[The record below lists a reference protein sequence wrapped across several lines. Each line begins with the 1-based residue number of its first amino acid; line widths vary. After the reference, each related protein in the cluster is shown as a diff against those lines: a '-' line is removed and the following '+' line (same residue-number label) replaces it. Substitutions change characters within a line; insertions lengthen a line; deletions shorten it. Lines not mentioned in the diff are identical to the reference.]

1 MKEHNEDDELEIGE
15 ITERD
20 SPDRIIRP
28 PDDELIEYDRGN
40 KRNEIASSGGG
51 IGGGIDEERNRQS
64 KRLFS
69 IVIAILFISMIFLYS
84 AVNNLGNKI
93 DCINQS
99 LMEQIGEMREDYDDR
114 IGEMGSKIKELEM
127 LLPPNYNGTVS
138 LNKSTYHINESATVT
153 VDDKDR
159 NINPKVRETVNVLVR
174 NTNTGE
180 QISIILTETG
190 RDTGEFGGAFTFAN
204 ETNNT
209 LNRIG
214 VGINDTIEIL
224 YKDEKTEENTPTNRT
239 DNATIK
245 QVEP

>member
-1 MKEHNEDDELEIGE
+1 MREHNEDDELEIGE

-20 SPDRIIRP
+20 SPDRITRP
-28 PDDELIEYDRGN
+28 PNDELIEYDRGN

-51 IGGGIDEERNRQS
+51 IGEERDRQS
-64 KRLFS
+64 KRLYGVS
-69 IVIAILFISMIFLYS
+69 IVIAILCISTIFLYS

-114 IGEMGSKIKELEM
+114 IGEMGSKIKELEK

-153 VDDKDR
+153 VNDKDR
-159 NINPKVRETVNVLVR
+159 NINSKVRETVNVLVR
-174 NTNTGE
+174 NTNTSE

-190 RDTGEFGGAFTFAN
+190 QDTGEFIGTFTFAN

-224 YKDEKTEENTPTNRT
+224 YKDEKTEENTPTNRIVKVI
-239 DNATIK
+239 IK